1 MRRPCRTCSKDWP
14 LGAGSCTEP
23 SFSFKS
29 TFSFSS
35 STSSTFE
42 AEPEPKT
49 EAGEGRVD
57 DPPPRAS
64 ARERRDSGDGS
75 TSVDGAELEFVGD
88 VVELLF
94 VGGSEFVVRANS
106 VRKGCVGVEKI
117 EDGDGDGDG
126 GGEERDEERGW
137 GSELGDGEVSCRGTQ
152 WIVWPSA
159 RPWIDEIRS
168 TSDRAWGREGDEEGE
183 EATDG
188 GLEEDDDDEVV
199 RSLPL
204 YISL

>member
-126 GGEERDEERGW
+126 GGEERDEEREGRYHRPCMY
-137 GSELGDGEVSCRGTQ
+137 LGESLPPPPTWASSLSTHRRPRVRL
-152 WIVWPSA
+152 SA
-159 RPWIDEIRS
+159 RRTAP
-168 TSDRAWGREGDEEGE
+168 A
-183 EATDG
+183 
-188 GLEEDDDDEVV
+188 
-199 RSLPL
+199 
-204 YISL
+204 